1 MDCTVHGVTKSRT
14 GLSDFH
20 LHNLMDNGG
29 GGLVAKS
36 CLTLVT
42 P

>member
-1 MDCTVHGVTKSRT
+1 MKRREGKRKRETNNNCHSLTTFYALGS
-14 GLSDFH
+14 
-20 LHNLMDNGG
+20 G